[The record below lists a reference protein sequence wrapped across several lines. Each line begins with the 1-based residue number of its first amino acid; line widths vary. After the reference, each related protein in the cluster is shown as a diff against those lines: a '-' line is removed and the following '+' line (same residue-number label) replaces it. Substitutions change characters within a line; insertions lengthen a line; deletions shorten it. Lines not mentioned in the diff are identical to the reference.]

1 MIGPWQQEGIKFTDK
16 EGIHEGDQGKSIR
29 KLQRLDAR
37 YFQQAG
43 SKQQQEQAV
52 AIWASGQP
60 AKRATP
66 SGVYPTKDSGK

>member
-1 MIGPWQQEGIKFTDK
+1 MAAGGYKIYRQGSHSLGRSGK
-16 EGIHEGDQGKSIR
+16 IHQKAA
-29 KLQRLDAR
+29 KMDAR